1 MLRALKKCKNTSTE
15 LSKLCSETA
24 MAIAKNDI
32 EEIRKCADKLKT
44 QCADGSDIAD
54 EIYDALN
61 SDLFAQNQP

>member
-1 MLRALKKCKNTSTE
+1 
-15 LSKLCSETA
+15 
-24 MAIAKNDI
+24 MAIAKNDL